1 MKWKEIKLQTQLYLI
16 SAFILLAGLVSAASI
31 YLTADDGP
39 DSSPDFENSK
49 MYIHDLEL
57 YGGKANVFANDLRH
71 WFAGLW
77 QGKSLAFTIACITVF
92 ISFVLFFVAKHLYLK
107 SDAGD

>member
-16 SAFILLAGLVSAASI
+16 SALILLGGLGSAITI
-31 YLTADDGP
+31 YLTAGDDS
-39 DSSPDFENSK
+39 DSAPDFENSK
-49 MYIHDLEL
+49 MYMHDLEL
-57 YGGKANVFANDLRH
+57 YGGKANVLANDLRH

-92 ISFVLFFVAKHLYLK
+92 ILYFFSLQNTYI
-107 SDAGD
+107 